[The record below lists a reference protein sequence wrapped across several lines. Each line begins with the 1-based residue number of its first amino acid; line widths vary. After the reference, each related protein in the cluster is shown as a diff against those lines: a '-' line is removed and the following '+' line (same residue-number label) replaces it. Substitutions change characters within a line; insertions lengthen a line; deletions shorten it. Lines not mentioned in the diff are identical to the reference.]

1 MGAYKTRQVPPA
13 LGERLQQSYGL
24 PRPPATLGDLTALP
38 WPVLGTATIEA
49 AALCREGP
57 SRHEIVIGG
66 ESRHTYCVLDTLL
79 LPVIEGLP
87 GTVRS
92 ASPLSGEVVEL
103 RVTPE
108 QVEAS
113 PPEAV
118 ISFGVLREGGG
129 TFYETGCPYINA
141 FTSIGEYERWSEA
154 TPEAVTLALP
164 VAEAFEFARDLTQ
177 RGRPGRQ
184 PAA

>member
-1 MGAYKTRQVPPA
+1 MSAYETRQVPPA

-24 PRPPATLGDLTALP
+24 PRPPATLGELVALR
-38 WPVLGTATIEA
+38 WPALGTATIEA
-49 AALCREGP
+49 AALYCERT

-92 ASPLSGEVVEL
+92 TSPLSGEVVEL

-113 PPEAV
+113 PPAAV
-118 ISFGVLREGGG
+118 ISFGMLREGDGP
-129 TFYETGCPYINA
+129 FYETGCPYINA
-141 FTSIGEYERWSEA
+141 FTSIEEYNRWSKA
-154 TPEAVTLALP
+154 TPEAMTLALA
-164 VAEAFEFARDLTQ
+164 VTDAFKFARDLVG
-177 RGRPGRQ
+177 RGTSERG
-184 PAA
+184 